1 LFFLR
6 HIFRSVATISNQ
18 PRLRKENHRRKTI
31 NMNAPISTNK
41 FVPKQ
46 ALTPS
51 PQLYDQL
58 VGDSMGRLA
67 KATLSESPSLQ
78 AGSIVHDNGC
88 GTGAAT
94 SAIVDLISASKADI
108 SIQGTDINEKALDV
122 YKSNMVKFNWPA
134 EAAVMDSQKLSF
146 PDDFFSHVIGNAF
159 LFVLPND
166 GIDAVKET
174 YRTLKPGGTAVF
186 NSWFYVPNMEP
197 LQIASRSTRPQ
208 GTPQPRDGMAKW
220 SPPGFLQ
227 SVLEKGGFAQENI
240 TMTKAKVTCG
250 TPELTHFATMLWS
263 FIGGTSEIGWIPADE
278 ENWDQAIEIV
288 KKELAKT
295 EGFKHLDGGKAQLEF
310 IANIG
315 IATK

>member
-1 LFFLR
+1 
-6 HIFRSVATISNQ
+6 
-18 PRLRKENHRRKTI
+18 
-31 NMNAPISTNK
+31 MNAPMSTNK

-51 PQLYDQL
+51 PQLYDEL
-58 VGDSMGRLA
+58 VGDSMEKLA
-67 KATLSESPSLQ
+67 KATLSEIPSLQ

-94 SAIVDLISASKADI
+94 SAIVDLISTSKVDI
-108 SIQGTDINEKALDV
+108 FIQGTDINEKALDV
-122 YKSNMVKFNWPA
+122 YKSNTERFNWPA
-134 EAAVMDSQKLSF
+134 EAAVMDSHKLSF
-146 PDDFFSHVIGNAF
+146 PDDSFSNVIGNAF

-174 YRTLKPGGTAVF
+174 YRTLKLGGTAVF

-197 LQIASRSTRPQ
+197 LQIASRITRPP

-220 SPPGFLQ
+220 SPPEFLQ
-227 SVLEKGGFAQENI
+227 SILIEGGFAKENI
-240 TMTKAKVTCG
+240 TMTKAKVSCG

-263 FIGGTSEIGWIPADE
+263 FIGGTSEAGWLLSDE
-278 ENWDQAIEIV
+278 ENWDKAIEIV

-295 EGFKHLDGGKAQLEF
+295 EGYKILKGGKAQLEF
-310 IANIG
+310 IANIA